1 MKYLTE
7 ATMVSNEWTFLA
19 FATAVWMIFGAGMLF
34 GTVTST
40 DGGGHYVVSSSDKLA
55 THPTIVRAASVA
67 DSEEVAI
74 NPVIAGAV
82 FVAPH

>member
-1 MKYLTE
+1 ME
-7 ATMVSNEWTFLA
+7 ATMLSNDWNSLA

-40 DGGGHYVVSSSDKLA
+40 DEGGLYVVSSSEKIA
-55 THPTIVRAASVA
+55 THPTIVRAASVVKT
-67 DSEEVAI
+67 EEVAM
-74 NPVIAGAV
+74 NPVIAGTV